1 MRRDASGCVGMRL
14 DASGCMYNS
23 AAFVY
28 MSCED
33 GLRLR
38 GRKRRCYTRVLDGG
52 GAAFVYMSCEDG
64 LRLRGRKR
72 RCYKRVLDGWG
83 RETRGLQAV
92 SQALKLGS
100 DIGLQAAR
108 IARLI
113 AHSPSPLDCN
123 NMGDGKHAC

>member
-1 MRRDASGCVGMRL
+1 MRRDVSECVGMRL

-23 AAFVY
+23 
-28 MSCED
+28 
-33 GLRLR
+33 
-38 GRKRRCYTRVLDGG
+38 
-52 GAAFVYMSCEDG
+52 AAFVYMSCEDG

-108 IARLI
+108 LARLI